1 MLINGRLVIMTLGKA
16 VLYIYKSLRLANPR
30 LRKHLLEKKKTDCGW
45 PLDYKFGF
53 LCIKVHLETAFF

>member
-1 MLINGRLVIMTLGKA
+1 MTLGKA

-45 PLDYKFGF
+45 SLDYKFGF